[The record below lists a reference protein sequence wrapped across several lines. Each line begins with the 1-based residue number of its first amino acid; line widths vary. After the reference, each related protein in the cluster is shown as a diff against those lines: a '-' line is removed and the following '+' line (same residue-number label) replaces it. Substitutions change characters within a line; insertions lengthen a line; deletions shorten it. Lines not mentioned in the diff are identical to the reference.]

1 MADSFLFLT
10 EEEKEMVQGLYGV
23 GQDGVVA
30 GIGIAIDGGRVL
42 PHAFRK
48 TTDIGEDPYL
58 LYVGRI
64 DVFKGVSELI
74 RFFVEYKGRHPG
86 KLRLVLA
93 GEQVMELPEH
103 EDIVY
108 VGFLD
113 DEMKKSAIEGSIA
126 LVQPSPYESFSIVL
140 CEAWMQERPVLV
152 QAWSEVMKGQ
162 VRRSNGGLYY
172 DGVLEFDACLQFL
185 IEHPDRARE
194 FGKSGKEYVDMMYSW
209 DLVLNKVELSI
220 DQAINNFNSKEKINY
235 AR

>member
-10 EEEKEMVQGLYGV
+10 EEEKEMVQGLYAV

-30 GIGIAIDGGRVL
+30 GIGIDIKGGRVL
-42 PHAFRK
+42 PDAFRE
-48 TTDIGEDPYL
+48 TTDLGDDPYL

-152 QAWSEVMKGQ
+152 QAWSEVLKGQ

-185 IEHPDRARE
+185 QEKQAQSAELGRN
-194 FGKSGKEYVDMMYSW
+194 GKQYVESMYSW
-209 DLVLNKVELSI
+209 DSVLTKFEFSV
-220 DQAINNFNSKEKINY
+220 DQAIEQFKK
-235 AR
+235 R